1 MFIQPLNCSFTAW
14 GDRTSPQRIAG
25 HALCDRLVDCMQRRV
40 AHNQDSIDLL
50 IAGVEASLWLAE
62 QCAADLRRVFPYL
75 NVSTISANK

>member
-1 MFIQPLNCSFTAW
+1 
-14 GDRTSPQRIAG
+14 
-25 HALCDRLVDCMQRRV
+25 MQRRV
-40 AHNQDSIDLL
+40 SHNQDTIDLL